1 MLAGVSVERYTLK
14 PVIDRE
20 YKLAEVNEAFRMLE
34 EREVFGKV
42 VVKP

>member
-1 MLAGVSVERYTLK
+1 MIKAGTLR
-14 PVIDRE
+14 PVIDKE
-20 YKLAEVNEAFRMLE
+20 YRLANVNEAFRMLE

>member
-1 MLAGVSVERYTLK
+1 MIRDGKLK

-20 YKLAEVNEAFRMLE
+20 LPLEQVNEAFRMLE

-42 VVKP
+42 VVKA